1 MLSFSLCILIL
12 DVAPHTS
19 HSDHK
24 QYLITYTFENPTSAL
39 LHIDAHFESS
49 DECGFAG
56 AKAFGVNLFA
66 FTTYELKVIVIPIVA
81 EWARLP
87 RLQIMTDDERK
98 MALEILRMTDD
109 LKVEG
114 QDLFLRV
121 PVN

>member
-1 MLSFSLCILIL
+1 
-12 DVAPHTS
+12 
-19 HSDHK
+19 
-24 QYLITYTFENPTSAL
+24 

-56 AKAFGVNLFA
+56 AKTFGVNLFA

-81 EWARLP
+81 VWARLP
-87 RLQIMTDDERK
+87 RLQIVTDDERK

>member
-1 MLSFSLCILIL
+1 
-12 DVAPHTS
+12 V
-19 HSDHK
+19 
-24 QYLITYTFENPTSAL
+24 L

-87 RLQIMTDDERK
+87 RLQIVTDDERK

-121 PVN
+121 Q